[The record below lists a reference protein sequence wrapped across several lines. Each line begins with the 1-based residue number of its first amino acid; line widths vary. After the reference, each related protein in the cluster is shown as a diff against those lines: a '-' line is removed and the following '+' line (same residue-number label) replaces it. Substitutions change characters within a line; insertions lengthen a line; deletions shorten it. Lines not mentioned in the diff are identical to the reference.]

1 MFTPGKFSPYTDRL
15 LPRRERND
23 DGGGGGGGGAAPI
36 TMLSNCLNQLGDDTP
51 QEGPERH
58 MHTAFTPS
66 LCSVRPKGQEYAMN
80 SSSFTMGVS
89 TREKRRPP
97 SLFTTPTSFFAT
109 TQELTPT
116 VWTGNQMPIL
126 PPTQSPQKGPMSAP
140 TGCTTGC
147 ESNHGLSLSLPA
159 QQQVGKFPQSPA
171 AGVIWPTDRRFAWP
185 KKAPLLSLS
194 EDKRVLLAGPFRV
207 SSEGCLTM
215 QNVLLLNAEKRG
227 VNEPPSARKDAPKQL
242 LLPETIL
249 VPAEPVVNNSFTLLS
264 ASIDTRYS
272 PITYS
277 LDANQAVSH
286 DFPKSESRARLQDNS
301 FVAPTPAHAGG
312 DRFHG
317 VEEAD
322 SAEFY
327 SLPGSE
333 DVSAMSLLS
342 YSELPLKSK
351 SLTCLPPN
359 AVRYG
364 DLRIM
369 SQIGVGA
376 SACVFMAEHVPTER
390 LLAVKRIDLSPLFF
404 DWNMLRGSNLQRLK
418 STTRLRQLQLIVVRE
433 LQVLHLAYRS
443 PFMVKVY
450 NAFYTEDIMALDLVM
465 EYMHY
470 GGLDHLRKL
479 LCGKDETDHTV
490 EDDLGRVGRR
500 RKKKTE
506 VPERLVAVVGEQ
518 LLRGVQHMH
527 ERGYIHRDIKP
538 GNVLVNK
545 KGIVKL
551 SDFGLSQRCDAVNE
565 RVGSKKNKTQHFS
578 GTKKE
583 GSSLPTPKAL
593 SSGSNTNSSDSVH
606 CSGTD
611 KYMSPERQR
620 GEPHGK
626 PSDIWAVGMTLAEFA
641 VGEYPVDLTDCEDA
655 FDRASRI
662 AAPLDLRKYARSCPL
677 SEEFL
682 DFIRI
687 SRLPL
692 AAERPT
698 AGELLEHPFFRQWK
712 DEPFSIEDYLHEAL
726 MEP

>member
-1 MFTPGKFSPYTDRL
+1 MFTPGKLSPYTDRL
-15 LPRRERND
+15 LPRHERND
-23 DGGGGGGGGAAPI
+23 GGKGGTASI
-36 TMLSNCLNQLGDDTP
+36 SMLSNCLNQLGDDA
-51 QEGPERH
+51 QKEGPERH
-58 MHTAFTPS
+58 MHTALTPNR
-66 LCSVRPKGQEYAMN
+66 CSVRPMGQGYGMK
-80 SSSFTMGVS
+80 SSSFTMGLT

-97 SLFTTPTSFFAT
+97 SLFTTPASFLAP
-109 TQELTPT
+109 TQQLTPT
-116 VWTGNQMPIL
+116 GWTSKQMPVL
-126 PPTQSPQKGPMSAP
+126 PPSQSPQKGPTLAP

-159 QQQVGKFPQSPA
+159 QQQVGKLPQSPA
-171 AGVIWPTDRRFAWP
+171 AGAIWPNDRRFAWP
-185 KKAPLLSLS
+185 EKASLLSLS

-227 VNEPPSARKDAPKQL
+227 GTVPLSTGKDAPQQL

-264 ASIDTRYS
+264 ASMDTRYS

-286 DFPKSESRARLQDNS
+286 DPFKSESRMRFQENS
-301 FVAPTPAHAGG
+301 FGVPPPAQAVGNRVHE
-312 DRFHG
+312 F
-317 VEEAD
+317 EEAD
-322 SAEFY
+322 SPEFY
-327 SLPGSE
+327 SLPESE

-342 YSELPLKSK
+342 YSELPLRSK
-351 SLTCLPPN
+351 SLTSLPPN
-359 AVRYG
+359 VVRYG

-470 GGLDHLRKL
+470 GGLDHLQKL
-479 LCGKDETDHTV
+479 LCGRDETDNAV
-490 EDDLGRVGRR
+490 EDDLGRAGRR
-500 RKKKTE
+500 TKRKTE

-545 KGIVKL
+545 KGNVKL

-565 RVGSKKNKTQHFS
+565 RVGDKKSKTHHVS

-583 GSSLPTPKAL
+583 KSSPPMQKAL
-593 SSGSNTNSSDSVH
+593 SSGGSTSSSDSVH

-626 PSDIWAVGMTLAEFA
+626 ASDIWAVGMTLAEFA

-662 AAPLDLRKYARSCPL
+662 AAPLNLRNYARSYPL

-726 MEP
+726 MES